1 MDHGCTQEE
10 TMLTRWSRSGLILVC
25 CAASAFAQKPL
36 DVPSVAPQA
45 PAPSSSPITLTV
57 VVTDKSGNPIPGLT
71 QADFTLL
78 DNKQPTAIRSFQAH
92 ELDTET
98 HKDSQALILV
108 IDDVNANFS
117 IVSVVRTQIE
127 NFLRGNGGHLPI
139 PVGIF
144 VLTDTGLSEVAP
156 VSNDGN
162 ALATV
167 LHQKDGQLHDI
178 PRSAGFYGAEERV
191 ELSLRALGTLGT
203 YLEKAD
209 GHKLVVW
216 IGPGWPIFDNP
227 NIIISPQQQRNFFST
242 IVGLSSLLRQ
252 ADVSIY
258 SVDPVGP
265 SDAASSRNFLWE
277 NFTKPVTK
285 PTKSDPGDL
294 ALQVFAVHSGG
305 EVQSG
310 SNDITGEI
318 ARCAQDTKAWYT
330 LTFDPQKPDAP
341 NTWHDLLVKVDKP
354 GLKVRTDNGY
364 YAQP

>member
-1 MDHGCTQEE
+1 
-10 TMLTRWSRSGLILVC
+10 V
-25 CAASAFAQKPL
+25 AVASAQKPL
-36 DVPSVAPQA
+36 DVPPVAPQG
-45 PAPSSSPITLTV
+45 PAASSGPITLDV
-57 VVTDKSGNPIPGLT
+57 VVTDKSGKPVRGLT
-71 QADFTLL
+71 QADFTVF

-92 ELDTET
+92 ELETET
-98 HKDSQALILV
+98 HNGSQALILV
-108 IDDVNANFS
+108 IDDVNANFN

-127 NFLRGNGGHLPI
+127 NYLRSNGGHLSI

-144 VLTDTGLSEVAP
+144 ILTDTGLNQVTP
-156 VSNDGN
+156 ISNDGN
-162 ALATV
+162 AIASV

-209 GHKLVVW
+209 GRKLVVW

-227 NIIISPQQQRNFFST
+227 NVIVSPQQQRNFFST

-258 SVDPVGP
+258 SVDPIGP
-265 SDAASSRNFLWE
+265 SDAASARNFLWE

-285 PTKSDPGDL
+285 PTKADPGDL

-318 ARCAQDTKAWYT
+318 AKCVQDATAWYT
-330 LTFDPQKPDAP
+330 LSFDQQKADTPD
-341 NTWHDLLVKVDKP
+341 TWHDVQVKVDKP

-364 YAQP
+364 YAQR